1 MKKILYKL
9 SALVLLT
16 SCSLIET
23 PYGFYSGDNFYKTPA
38 DAQAAVN
45 YIYDAIGYIEYS
57 RAIVFLG
64 DMNTDCLSPKG
75 DAAARTKN
83 LDVWQMENM
92 KTNETL
98 GNFFKYSYI
107 TINRA
112 NSVIENVGGM
122 TGIDEDMK
130 NRFLG
135 EAYFMRAYSY
145 FNLAR
150 NFGRVPV
157 HLKTVTTLQES
168 AVPAAESLDAMWDI
182 IISDFSQAA
191 DLLPLYKKPE
201 LGHAD
206 KAAAKGFLAKAY
218 LYLASA
224 KASGTPQYKDMSF
237 SVDDYYSKAVD
248 AADFV
253 INGQST
259 YGFEANLIDIYDVEK
274 PDGKE
279 HLFLMSMDR
288 TGDSEGQ
295 YSKISKMYIP
305 YIAGGE
311 IYINV
316 AGSGVMI
323 PTHDGWSEYQTT
335 AGFYNSFEAGDLRKD
350 HLICKEVYD
359 ADGNISKSYPDGGLT
374 YPFSLKFIDP
384 KHVGDKTSTRPF
396 LLRYSDVALIYA
408 EAAGPTTK
416 SYELVNAIRT
426 RAGLAELTPGL
437 GVEDFRK
444 AVINERVW
452 ELSFEGNMAY
462 DLRRTNLL
470 HTDVTAVFEQ
480 HLSAEDV
487 VFYPIPNLE
496 TELNPNL
503 K

>member
-1 MKKILYKL
+1 MKKILYIL
-9 SALVLLT
+9 WAIILFA
-16 SCSLIET
+16 SCSLEET

-83 LDVWQMENM
+83 LDAWQMENM

-107 TINRA
+107 TINRV
-112 NSVIENVGGM
+112 NSLIENVGAM
-122 TGIDEDMK
+122 TGLDEELK

-150 NFGRVPV
+150 NFGCVPI
-157 HLKTVTTLQES
+157 HLKSVTTLQES
-168 AVPAAESLDAMWDI
+168 AVPAAENLDAMWDI
-182 IISDFSQAA
+182 ILNDFTKAA
-191 DLLPLYKKPE
+191 DLLPLYATPE

-224 KASGTPQYKDMSF
+224 KAYGVPQYSAMHFD
-237 SVDDYYSKAVD
+237 VNDYYAKAVE
-248 AADFV
+248 AADYV
-253 INGQST
+253 VNQQST
-259 YGFEANLIDIYDVEK
+259 YGLEANLIDIYDVEK
-274 PDGKE
+274 PHGKE

-288 TGDSEGQ
+288 TGDTEGQ

-316 AGSGVMI
+316 AGSGVML

-335 AGFYNSFEAGDLRKD
+335 ASFYNAFEAGDLRKD

-359 ADGNISKSYPDGGLT
+359 AEGKVSKSYPDGGLP

-408 EAAGPTTK
+408 EAAGPTEK
-416 SYELVNAIRT
+416 AYELVNAIRA
-426 RAGLAELTPGL
+426 RAGLAALTPGL
-437 GVEDFRK
+437 GLDDFRK

-470 HTDVTAVFEQ
+470 HTRVTAIFEQ

-503 K
+503 